1 MSKCFFSQW
10 QTTHGDQILLYPNKV
25 QLMATSE
32 IVSIIQSTISAGVF
46 KIDEYRE
53 MLGYAPLENA
63 EGQVR
68 PRGYNNLDG
77 SQVIVDEPTTDTVG
91 GANNE

>member
-1 MSKCFFSQW
+1 
-10 QTTHGDQILLYPNKV
+10 
-25 QLMATSE
+25 
-32 IVSIIQSTISAGVF
+32 
-46 KIDEYRE
+46 

-77 SQVIVDEPTTDTVG
+77 SKIIVDEPTADNVG
-91 GANNE
+91 GSDHE